1 MAANS
6 RLAVAAHIVCVLA
19 SKRDEYVPSGIVAAS
34 VNTNP
39 VVIRRI
45 LAALTK
51 AGIVASEKGKSGGSK
66 LVRCPDEI
74 TLWQLSEALGEK
86 HLFKIHENPENPRCK
101 VSCGMKEALGRAFSG
116 AEKAAQEKLSRV
128 TVQQLLT
135 A

>member
-6 RLAVAAHIVCVLA
+6 RLAMAAHTVAVLA
-19 SKRDEYVPSGIVAAS
+19 SRRDEFVPSSAVARS

-45 LAALTK
+45 LAALTR
-51 AGIVASEKGKSGGSK
+51 AGIVASEKGKAGGSK
-66 LVRCPDEI
+66 LLRCPEEI
-74 TLWQLSEALGEK
+74 SLWDLSVALGEQ
-86 HLFKIHENPENPRCK
+86 HLFAVHKNPENPRCR
-101 VSCGMKEALGRAFSG
+101 VSCRMKEALGKAFAG

-128 TVQQLLT
+128 TVKELL